1 MSSSNFDIRRPAGA
15 TRHKKILGRGP
26 GSGHGSTAGKGDKGQ
41 NARAGGGVRVGFEG
55 GQMPL
60 FRRVARRGFS
70 NYPFRKEYATVKL
83 EKLNVFADG
92 EVVDR
97 ASLLARGL
105 VRASDRLVK
114 ILAGGKLEKK
124 LTVRVDKVSA
134 GARAAIEAAG
144 GSTAAEAAE
153 NEGNKA

>member
-1 MSSSNFDIRRPAGA
+1 LSTERFEIRKPAGA

-26 GSGHGSTAGKGDKGQ
+26 GSGHGSTAGRGDKGQ

-70 NYPFRKEYATVKL
+70 NYPFRKQYATVKL
-83 EKLNVFADG
+83 EKLNAFADG

-97 ASLLARGL
+97 SSLLARGL

-114 ILAGGKLEKK
+114 ILAGGELKKK

-134 GARAAIEAAG
+134 GAQAAIEAAG
-144 GSTAAEAAE
+144 GSVAAA

>member
-1 MSSSNFDIRRPAGA
+1 VSNPSFDIRKPAGA

-83 EKLNVFADG
+83 EKLNAFADG
-92 EVVDR
+92 QVVDR
-97 ASLLARGL
+97 ASLLAHGL

-114 ILAGGKLEKK
+114 ILAGGKLERK

-144 GSTAAEAAE
+144 GSAAAEA
-153 NEGNKA
+153 

>member
-1 MSSSNFDIRRPAGA
+1 VNSPSFDIRKPAGA

-70 NYPFRKEYATVKL
+70 NYPFRKEYATVKR
-83 EKLNVFADG
+83 EKLTAFADG

-97 ASLLARGL
+97 ASLLQRGL

-114 ILAGGKLEKK
+114 ILAGGKLERK

-144 GSTAAEAAE
+144 GSTAAG
-153 NEGNKA
+153 NEEDKA

>member
-1 MSSSNFDIRRPAGA
+1 VSSQSFDIRKPAGA
-15 TRHKKILGRGP
+15 TRHKKMLGRGP

-70 NYPFRKEYATVKL
+70 NYHFRKRYVTLKL
-83 EKLNVFADG
+83 ERLNAFSDG
-92 EVVDR
+92 ETVNR
-97 ASLLARGL
+97 ESLLARRLIGTG
-105 VRASDRLVK
+105 DRLVK

-124 LTVRVDKVSA
+124 LTVQVDKVSA
-134 GARAAIEAAG
+134 GAQAAIEAAG
-144 GSTAAEAAE
+144 GSVAAAG
-153 NEGNKA
+153 EGSKA

>member
-1 MSSSNFDIRRPAGA
+1 VSSPSFQIRKPAGA

-70 NYPFRKEYATVKL
+70 NYLFRKRYVTL
-83 EKLNVFADG
+83 RLDKLNVFGDG
-92 EVVDR
+92 QTVNRE
-97 ASLLARGL
+97 SLLARRLIG
-105 VRASDRLVK
+105 SGDRLVK
-114 ILAGGKLEKK
+114 ILAGGKLEKR
-124 LTVRVDKVSA
+124 LTVQVDKVSA

-144 GSTAAEAAE
+144 GSVGAAK
-153 NEGNKA
+153 EGSKA

>member
-1 MSSSNFDIRRPAGA
+1 MSSSSFDIRRPAGA

-105 VRASDRLVK
+105 VRASDRLIK
-114 ILAGGKLEKK
+114 ILAGGKLERK

-134 GARAAIEAAG
+134 GARSAIEAAG
-144 GSTAAEAAE
+144 GSTAAG
-153 NEGNKA
+153 NEEDKA

>member
-1 MSSSNFDIRRPAGA
+1 LSAQSFDIRKPVGA
-15 TRHKKILGRGP
+15 TRRKKILGRGP
-26 GSGHGSTAGKGDKGQ
+26 GSGHGSTAGRGDKGQ

-97 ASLLARGL
+97 AGLLARKL
-105 VRASDRLVK
+105 IRASDRLIK
-114 ILAGGKLEKK
+114 ILAGGELKKK
-124 LTVRVDKVSA
+124 LKLRVDKVSA
-134 GARAAIEAAG
+134 GAKAAIEAAG
-144 GSTAAEAAE
+144 GSVAAGD
-153 NEGNKA
+153 EGNKA

>member
-1 MSSSNFDIRRPAGA
+1 MSSSSFDIRRPAGA

-83 EKLNVFADG
+83 EKLNIFADG

-105 VRASDRLVK
+105 VRASDRLIK
-114 ILAGGKLEKK
+114 ILAGGKLERK

-134 GARAAIEAAG
+134 GARSAIEAAG
-144 GSTAAEAAE
+144 GSTAAG
-153 NEGNKA
+153 NEEDKA

>member
-1 MSSSNFDIRRPAGA
+1 VSSPSFQIRKPAGA

-70 NYPFRKEYATVKL
+70 NYLFRKRYVTL
-83 EKLNVFADG
+83 RLDKLNVFGDG
-92 EVVDR
+92 QTVNRE
-97 ASLLARGL
+97 SLLARRLIG
-105 VRASDRLVK
+105 SGDRLVK
-114 ILAGGKLEKK
+114 ILAGGKLQKK
-124 LTVRVDKVSA
+124 LSVQVDKVSA

-144 GSTAAEAAE
+144 GSVGAAG
-153 NEGNKA
+153 EGSKA

>member
-1 MSSSNFDIRRPAGA
+1 VSSPSFDIRKPAGA

-70 NYPFRKEYATVKL
+70 NYPFRKQYATIKL
-83 EKLNVFADG
+83 EKLNAFGDG
-92 EVVDR
+92 ETVDR
-97 ASLLARGL
+97 GSLLARKLIGTG
-105 VRASDRLVK
+105 DRLVK

-124 LTVRVDKVSA
+124 LTVQVDKVSA

-144 GSTAAEAAE
+144 GSV
-153 NEGNKA
+153 KA

>member
-1 MSSSNFDIRRPAGA
+1 MSSSDFQIRKPAGA
-15 TRHKKILGRGP
+15 TRRKKILGRGP
-26 GSGHGSTAGKGDKGQ
+26 GSGHGSTAGRGDKGQ

-83 EKLNVFADG
+83 EKLNAFAEG

-97 ASLLARGL
+97 ASLLSRGL

-114 ILAGGKLEKK
+114 ILAGGELKRK

-134 GARAAIEAAG
+134 GARTAIEAAG
-144 GSTAAEAAE
+144 GSVAAG

>member
-1 MSSSNFDIRRPAGA
+1 VSSPSFDIRKPAGA

-70 NYPFRKEYATVKL
+70 NYPFRKCYATLKL
-83 EKLNVFADG
+83 EKLNVFGDG
-92 EVVDR
+92 ETVNR
-97 ASLLARGL
+97 ESLLARRLIG
-105 VRASDRLVK
+105 SGDRLVK
-114 ILAGGKLEKK
+114 VLAGGELKRK
-124 LTVRVDKVSA
+124 LTVQVDKVSA
-134 GARAAIEAAG
+134 GAQAAIEAAG
-144 GSTAAEAAE
+144 GSVAAAGEAS
-153 NEGNKA
+153 KA

>member
-1 MSSSNFDIRRPAGA
+1 VSSSSFQIRKPAGA

-70 NYPFRKEYATVKL
+70 NYLFRKRYVTL
-83 EKLNVFADG
+83 RLDKLNVFGDG
-92 EVVDR
+92 QTVNRE
-97 ASLLARGL
+97 SLLARRLIG
-105 VRASDRLVK
+105 SGDRLVK
-114 ILAGGKLEKK
+114 ILAGGKLEKR
-124 LTVRVDKVSA
+124 LTVQVDKVSA

-144 GSTAAEAAE
+144 GSVETRGTEA
-153 NEGNKA
+153 

>member
-1 MSSSNFDIRRPAGA
+1 MSPERFDIRRPAGA
-15 TRHKKILGRGP
+15 TKHKKILGRGP
-26 GSGHGSTAGKGDKGQ
+26 GSGHGSTAGRGDKGQ

-83 EKLNVFADG
+83 EKLNAFG
-92 EVVDR
+92 EGAVVDR
-97 ASLLARGL
+97 ASLLAQGL
-105 VRASDRLVK
+105 IRASDRLVK
-114 ILAGGKLEKK
+114 ILAGGELTKR
-124 LTVRVDKVSA
+124 LTVQVDKVSA

-144 GSTAAEAAE
+144 GTAAKAE
-153 NEGNKA
+153 

>member
-1 MSSSNFDIRRPAGA
+1 VSSPSFDIRKPAGA

-70 NYPFRKEYATVKL
+70 NYPFRKQYATIKL
-83 EKLNVFADG
+83 EKLNAFGDG
-92 EVVDR
+92 ETVDR
-97 ASLLARGL
+97 GSLLARKLIGTG
-105 VRASDRLVK
+105 DRLVK
-114 ILAGGKLEKK
+114 ILAGGKLERK
-124 LTVRVDKVSA
+124 LTVQVDKVSA

-144 GSTAAEAAE
+144 GSV
-153 NEGNKA
+153 KA

>member
-1 MSSSNFDIRRPAGA
+1 VSSPSFQIRKPAGA

-70 NYPFRKEYATVKL
+70 NYLFRKHYATLKL
-83 EKLNVFADG
+83 EKLNAFGDG
-92 EVVDR
+92 ETVNR
-97 ASLLARGL
+97 ESLLARKLIGTG
-105 VRASDRLVK
+105 DRLVK

-124 LTVRVDKVSA
+124 LTVQVDKVSA

-144 GSTAAEAAE
+144 GSAAAEA
-153 NEGNKA
+153 

>member
-1 MSSSNFDIRRPAGA
+1 VSSPSFDIRRPAGA

-114 ILAGGKLEKK
+114 ILAGGKLERK

-134 GARAAIEAAG
+134 GARSAIEAAG
-144 GSTAAEAAE
+144 GSTAAG
-153 NEGNKA
+153 NEEDKA

>member
-1 MSSSNFDIRRPAGA
+1 VSSQGFDIRKPAGA
-15 TRHKKILGRGP
+15 TRRKKMLGRGP
-26 GSGHGSTAGKGDKGQ
+26 GSGHGSTAGRGDKGQ

-70 NYPFRKEYATVKL
+70 NYPFRKRYATVKL
-83 EKLNVFADG
+83 EKLNLFADG
-92 EVVDR
+92 EVVDW
-97 ASLLARGL
+97 AGLLARRLIG
-105 VRASDRLVK
+105 SGDRLVK
-114 ILAGGKLEKK
+114 ILAGGELKRK

-144 GSTAAEAAE
+144 GTVEA
-153 NEGNKA
+153 

>member
-1 MSSSNFDIRRPAGA
+1 MSTERFDIRKPAGA

-70 NYPFRKEYATVKL
+70 NYPFRKEYVTLKL
-83 EKLNVFADG
+83 GKLNVFADG
-92 EVVDR
+92 ETVNRD
-97 ASLLARGL
+97 SLLARRLIGSG
-105 VRASDRLVK
+105 ARLVK
-114 ILAGGKLEKK
+114 ILAGGELRKK
-124 LTVRVDKVSA
+124 LTVQVDKVSA
-134 GARAAIEAAG
+134 GAQAAIEAAG
-144 GSTAAEAAE
+144 GSVAKAE
-153 NEGNKA
+153 

>member
-1 MSSSNFDIRRPAGA
+1 MSSSSFDIHRPAGA

-114 ILAGGKLEKK
+114 ILAGGKLERK

-134 GARAAIEAAG
+134 GARSAIEAAG
-144 GSTAAEAAE
+144 GSVEA
-153 NEGNKA
+153 

>member
-1 MSSSNFDIRRPAGA
+1 VSSSGFQIRKPAGA
-15 TRHKKILGRGP
+15 TRHKKMLGRGP
-26 GSGHGSTAGKGDKGQ
+26 GSGHGSTAGRGDKGQ

-92 EVVDR
+92 EAVDR

-105 VRASDRLVK
+105 IRASDRLVK
-114 ILAGGKLEKK
+114 ILAGGELKKK

-144 GSTAAEAAE
+144 GSVAAG

>member
-1 MSSSNFDIRRPAGA
+1 VSSSSFDIRKPAGA

-70 NYPFRKEYATVKL
+70 NYLFRKHYAIIKL
-83 EKLNVFADG
+83 EKLNAFGDG
-92 EVVDR
+92 ETVDR
-97 ASLLARGL
+97 DSLLARRLIGTG
-105 VRASDRLVK
+105 DRLVK
-114 ILAGGKLEKK
+114 ILAGGKLQKK
-124 LTVRVDKVSA
+124 LTVRVDKLSA

-144 GSTAAEAAE
+144 GSVEA
-153 NEGNKA
+153 

>member
-1 MSSSNFDIRRPAGA
+1 VSSSSFDIRRPAGA

-105 VRASDRLVK
+105 VRASDRLIK
-114 ILAGGKLEKK
+114 ILAGGKLERK

-134 GARAAIEAAG
+134 GARSAIEAAG
-144 GSTAAEAAE
+144 GSTAAG
-153 NEGNKA
+153 NEEDKA

>member
-1 MSSSNFDIRRPAGA
+1 MSSSSFDIRRPAGA

-105 VRASDRLVK
+105 VRGSDRLVK
-114 ILAGGKLEKK
+114 ILAGGKLERK

-134 GARAAIEAAG
+134 GARSAIEAAG
-144 GSTAAEAAE
+144 GSVEA
-153 NEGNKA
+153 

>member
-1 MSSSNFDIRRPAGA
+1 MSSSSFDIRKPAGA

-83 EKLNVFADG
+83 EKLNAFADG
-92 EVVDR
+92 QVVDR

-114 ILAGGKLEKK
+114 ILAGGKLERK

-144 GSTAAEAAE
+144 GSTAAG
-153 NEGNKA
+153 NEEDKA

>member
-1 MSSSNFDIRRPAGA
+1 VSSSGFQIRTPAGA
-15 TRHKKILGRGP
+15 TRHKKMLGRGP
-26 GSGHGSTAGKGDKGQ
+26 GSGHGSTAGRGDKGQ

-92 EVVDR
+92 EAVDR

-105 VRASDRLVK
+105 IRASDRLVK
-114 ILAGGKLEKK
+114 ILAGGKLERK
-124 LTVRVDKVSA
+124 LTVKVDKVSA

-144 GSTAAEAAE
+144 GSVEA
-153 NEGNKA
+153 

>member
-1 MSSSNFDIRRPAGA
+1 VSSSSFDIRRPAGA

-114 ILAGGKLEKK
+114 ILAGGKLERK

-134 GARAAIEAAG
+134 GARSAIEAAG
-144 GSTAAEAAE
+144 GSTAAG
-153 NEGNKA
+153 NEEDKA

>member
-1 MSSSNFDIRRPAGA
+1 MSSERFEIRKPAGA
-15 TRHKKILGRGP
+15 THHKKILGRGP

-70 NYPFRKEYATVKL
+70 NYPFRKRYVTLKL
-83 EKLNVFADG
+83 EKLNAFADG
-92 EVVDR
+92 ETVNR
-97 ASLLARGL
+97 ESLLARKLIGSG
-105 VRASDRLVK
+105 ARLVK

-124 LTVRVDKVSA
+124 LTVQVDKVSA
-134 GARAAIEAAG
+134 GAQAAIEAAG
-144 GSTAAEAAE
+144 GSLLKSEQLR
-153 NEGNKA
+153 G